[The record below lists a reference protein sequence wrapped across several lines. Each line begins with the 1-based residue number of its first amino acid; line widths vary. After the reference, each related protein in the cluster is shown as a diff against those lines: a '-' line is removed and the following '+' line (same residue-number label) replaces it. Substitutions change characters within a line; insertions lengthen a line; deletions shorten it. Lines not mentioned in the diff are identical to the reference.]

1 MIDMKQTRIWN
12 YSLLALFLLCQL
24 AFFLNGERRI
34 KREVE
39 RTVPFILAQELRA
52 RVADDGSTGFYAT
65 EEEIAI
71 QEDKT
76 VDIIE
81 AALREKLGK
90 NLVHSLMAFRLQN
103 PYNEKS
109 LPIVQGDV
117 ESMDEANL
125 LPKSFAT
132 GDSNAPYLSV
142 YLKVHWLDRVASMLN
157 AWNGLVCLL
166 LVILYII
173 GKKIQAKRKAV
184 TAREEAVEE
193 DVPSSPEVYALPENT
208 VFRPAQRTLERDGV
222 VVSLRGQVSILLKAF
237 LDAPGRELT
246 FEELEGLFWK
256 EQEYN
261 TNRRAKL
268 VSELR
273 KVLQEHTRLCVR
285 NVYGTSYRL
294 EEASGEN
301 VAP

>member
-1 MIDMKQTRIWN
+1 MKQTRIWN

-132 GDSNAPYLSV
+132 GDSNATYLSV
-142 YLKVHWLDRVASMLN
+142 YLKVHWHDRVASMLN

-273 KVLQEHTRLCVR
+273 KVLQEHTRL
-285 NVYGTSYRL
+285 
-294 EEASGEN
+294 
-301 VAP
+301 

>member
-1 MIDMKQTRIWN
+1 
-12 YSLLALFLLCQL
+12 
-24 AFFLNGERRI
+24 
-34 KREVE
+34 
-39 RTVPFILAQELRA
+39 
-52 RVADDGSTGFYAT
+52 
-65 EEEIAI
+65 
-71 QEDKT
+71 
-76 VDIIE
+76 
-81 AALREKLGK
+81 
-90 NLVHSLMAFRLQN
+90 
-103 PYNEKS
+103 
-109 LPIVQGDV
+109 
-117 ESMDEANL
+117 
-125 LPKSFAT
+125 
-132 GDSNAPYLSV
+132 
-142 YLKVHWLDRVASMLN
+142 MLN

-273 KVLQEHTRLCVR
+273 KVLQEHTRLRVR
-285 NVYGTSYRL
+285 NVYGTAYRL
-294 EEASGEN
+294 EDVVDEN
-301 VAP
+301 VTL

>member
-39 RTVPFILAQELRA
+39 RTMPLILAQELQ
-52 RVADDGSTGFYAT
+52 VHMADDGSTGFYAT
-65 EEEIAI
+65 KKEAAI

-90 NLVHSLMAFRLQN
+90 NLVHSLMAFKLQN
-103 PYNEKS
+103 PYNEKF

-132 GDSNAPYLSV
+132 GDSKAPYLSV
-142 YLKVHWLDRVASMLN
+142 YLKVYWLDRVASMLN
-157 AWNGLVCLL
+157 AWNGLTCLL
-166 LVILYII
+166 LLILYII
-173 GKKIQAKRKAV
+173 GKKIQAKRKAL

-193 DVPSSPEVYALPENT
+193 DAPSSPEVYALPENT
-208 VFRPAQRTLERDGV
+208 VFRPAQRTLERDGMA
-222 VVSLRGQVSILLKAF
+222 VSLRGQVSILLKAF

-246 FEELEGLFWK
+246 FKELEGLFWK
-256 EQEYN
+256 EQEDN

-294 EEASGEN
+294 EEASREN
-301 VAP
+301 VTP